1 MAIKEFITLEGVEE
15 IETKLKRLNALGE
28 DSLANFRNLG
38 SAAGGTAD
46 PFGKLVDGAKN
57 AGLEL
62 QTSSR
67 HANTLREALHVLHP
81 ILQIAG
87 ARAGELGSFARL
99 AGAGLS
105 ALAIAAGGVV
115 VVGLANLEEQAKK
128 TKAALNGLFG
138 SKEAGTQA
146 FNALE
151 KQAEGLNTSVEGL
164 APAFESATTALNR
177 FKQTGQGFK
186 FVALRPEDLPTGN
199 IKDTITAV
207 GNLFKIL
214 RAGGQD
220 EADAQKSAKAFFDTM
235 KEGGKLTA
243 DALKQMDP
251 GAVRLIAAAMGTG
264 AVDAEKFIAQVGLA
278 PIPINKLI
286 ERLAKFSE
294 GAQQAFDA
302 NAVKSFK
309 DEFAA
314 LLRDLQKDFK
324 QLLGVEFSDF
334 LLGELKKF
342 RDDVKQFI
350 ADITAIRD
358 AIKAAS
364 SPAGGAPVRE
374 AAVAEADKLKGVQPF
389 KLTDLFGDAR
399 EAEKTV
405 TELGD
410 KTKQAADTGKI
421 AWDDVAKS
429 IKNSSDTA
437 VQAGEEML
445 QRFKQVES
453 ASKSTVKFVQAPLPG
468 VSGLGPTP
476 ATTPEQQASQ
486 LTNLVKPFQDA
497 DDQIRLIWIAL
508 VDYITTAFNDID
520 LSSIVAKLV
529 QPFQDATPQIQSAA
543 QSWWDSIQSIFN
555 NPIKV
560 NFDTSGSSGGP
571 FGGGRASGGLVRGPG
586 STTSDSIFAWLSD
599 MEYVISARSVK
610 HYGADLFGALNA
622 MALPK
627 DFMNRFAM
635 GGLARSAGNRFA
647 SGGQVSSGNS
657 VTLKIDRHTFNMT
670 AGDDTVAAIKRFA
683 VAAQISSTGR
693 KPRFVR

>member
-38 SAAGGTAD
+38 SAAGGTGD

-62 QTSSR
+62 QASSR

-99 AGAGLS
+99 AGTGLAG
-105 ALAIAAGGVV
+105 LAIAAGGVV
-115 VVGLANLEEQAKK
+115 VVAFANLEEQIAK
-128 TKAALNGLFG
+128 TKAALTGLLG
-138 SKEAGTQA
+138 SKDSANQA
-146 FNALE
+146 FGGLE
-151 KQAEGLNTSVEGL
+151 KAAKGLNTSVEDL

-177 FKQTGQGFK
+177 FKQTSGTAK

-199 IKDTITAV
+199 VKDVTAAV
-207 GNLFKIL
+207 ENLFKVL

-220 EADAQKSAKAFFDTM
+220 SGEASKSAKVFFDTM

-243 DALKQMDP
+243 DALKQLDP
-251 GAVRLIAAAMGTG
+251 GAVRLIAEAMGRG
-264 AVDAEKFIAQVGLA
+264 AISTEQFIAEVGLA

-309 DEFAA
+309 DEFNA
-314 LLRDLQKDFK
+314 LIRDTEKDFK
-324 QLLGVEFSDF
+324 DLFDISFSDF
-334 LLGELKKF
+334 IINSLKDF
-342 RDDVKQFI
+342 SNDVKTII
-350 ADITAIRD
+350 ADIR
-358 AIKAAS
+358 AAVAFVRS
-364 SPAGGAPVRE
+364 AAAPAGGAPVRE
-374 AAVAEADKLKGVQPF
+374 AAIEARKPLEAVAPF
-389 KLTDLFGDAR
+389 KLSDLFGGNVKEDEKAITDAL
-399 EAEKTV
+399 KTIQ
-405 TELGD
+405 ED
-410 KTKQAADTGKI
+410 IKQTSEQIDQDIGGTI
-421 AWDDVAKS
+421 D
-429 IKNSSDTA
+429 
-437 VQAGEEML
+437 M
-445 QRFKQVES
+445 
-453 ASKSTVKFVQAPLPG
+453 
-468 VSGLGPTP
+468 
-476 ATTPEQQASQ
+476 TTPEQS
-486 LTNLVKPFQDA
+486 FQEGMN
-497 DDQIRLIWIAL
+497 Q
-508 VDYITTAFNDID
+508 
-520 LSSIVAKLV
+520 IVAFAK
-529 QPFQDATPQIQSAA
+529 SAA
-543 QSWWDSIQSIFN
+543 QSAFDAFQSIFST
-555 NPIKV
+555 PIKV
-560 NFDTSGSSGGP
+560 TWDTSNSFLAQQPTSL
-571 FGGGRASGGLVRGPG
+571 ASGGHVRGPG
-586 STTSDSIFAWLSD
+586 SSTSDSIMAWLSD
-599 MEYVISARSVK
+599 FEYVINARAVR
-610 HYGADLFGALNA
+610 HYGTDLFGALNA

>member
-1 MAIKEFITLEGVEE
+1 
-15 IETKLKRLNALGE
+15 
-28 DSLANFRNLG
+28 
-38 SAAGGTAD
+38 
-46 PFGKLVDGAKN
+46 
-57 AGLEL
+57 
-62 QTSSR
+62 
-67 HANTLREALHVLHP
+67 
-81 ILQIAG
+81 
-87 ARAGELGSFARL
+87 
-99 AGAGLS
+99 
-105 ALAIAAGGVV
+105 
-115 VVGLANLEEQAKK
+115 
-128 TKAALNGLFG
+128 
-138 SKEAGTQA
+138 
-146 FNALE
+146 
-151 KQAEGLNTSVEGL
+151 
-164 APAFESATTALNR
+164 
-177 FKQTGQGFK
+177 
-186 FVALRPEDLPTGN
+186 
-199 IKDTITAV
+199 
-207 GNLFKIL
+207 
-214 RAGGQD
+214 
-220 EADAQKSAKAFFDTM
+220 
-235 KEGGKLTA
+235 
-243 DALKQMDP
+243 
-251 GAVRLIAAAMGTG
+251 
-264 AVDAEKFIAQVGLA
+264 
-278 PIPINKLI
+278 LI

-294 GAQQAFDA
+294 GAQAAFDA

-309 DEFAA
+309 DEFNA
-314 LLRDLQKDFK
+314 LIRDTEKDFK
-324 QLLGVEFSDF
+324 DLFDISFSDF
-334 LLGELKKF
+334 VIQSLRDFK
-342 RDDVKQFI
+342 DDVKIII
-350 ADITAIRD
+350 ADI
-358 AIKAAS
+358 KAAVAFVRS
-364 SPAGGAPVRE
+364 AAAPAGGAPVRE
-374 AAVAEADKLKGVQPF
+374 AAVAEADKLKQVQPF

-476 ATTPEQQASQ
+476 ATTPEAQASQ

-543 QSWWDSIQSIFN
+543 QSWWDSIQSVFS

-560 NFDTSGSSGGP
+560 NFDTSGGPLGG
-571 FGGGRASGGLVRGPG
+571 GGGRASGGLVRGPG
-586 STTSDSIFAWLSD
+586 STTSDSIMAWLSD
-599 MEYVISARSVK
+599 FEYVINARAVR

>member
-1 MAIKEFITLEGVEE
+1 MGRGAIST
-15 IETKLKRLNALGE
+15 
-28 DSLANFRNLG
+28 
-38 SAAGGTAD
+38 
-46 PFGKLVDGAKN
+46 
-57 AGLEL
+57 
-62 QTSSR
+62 
-67 HANTLREALHVLHP
+67 
-81 ILQIAG
+81 
-87 ARAGELGSFARL
+87 
-99 AGAGLS
+99 
-105 ALAIAAGGVV
+105 
-115 VVGLANLEEQAKK
+115 EQ
-128 TKAALNGLFG
+128 
-138 SKEAGTQA
+138 
-146 FNALE
+146 
-151 KQAEGLNTSVEGL
+151 
-164 APAFESATTALNR
+164 
-177 FKQTGQGFK
+177 
-186 FVALRPEDLPTGN
+186 
-199 IKDTITAV
+199 
-207 GNLFKIL
+207 
-214 RAGGQD
+214 
-220 EADAQKSAKAFFDTM
+220 
-235 KEGGKLTA
+235 
-243 DALKQMDP
+243 
-251 GAVRLIAAAMGTG
+251 
-264 AVDAEKFIAQVGLA
+264 FIAEVGLA

-309 DEFAA
+309 DEFNS

-324 QLLGVEFSDF
+324 ELLGIEFSDF

-374 AAVAEADKLKGVQPF
+374 AAVAEADKLKQVQPF

-476 ATTPEQQASQ
+476 ATTPEAQASQ
-486 LTNLVKPFQDA
+486 FTNLVKPFQDA
-497 DDQIRLIWIAL
+497 DDQIRLIWIDL

-543 QSWWDSIQSIFN
+543 QSWWDSIQSVFS

-560 NFDTSGSSGGP
+560 NFDTSGGA
-571 FGGGRASGGLVRGPG
+571 FGGSGRASGGLVRGPG
-586 STTSDSIFAWLSD
+586 TATSDSIMAWLSD
-599 MEYVISARSVK
+599 FEYVINARAVR

-635 GGLARSAGNRFA
+635 GGLARV
-647 SGGQVSSGNS
+647 SGGSHLAAGGHVRGTP
-657 VTLKIDRHTFNMT
+657 VTINIDRHTFNMT